1 MQRTAWWY
9 VENTSYFG
17 SMRIAV
23 MLYKT
28 HSLVPRLSPMR
39 VMWGLGMRLPDVC
52 VWSGMYR
59 RLVVVIAVLE
69 CSHSNLMT
77 VSKQ

>member
-1 MQRTAWWY
+1 
-9 VENTSYFG
+9 
-17 SMRIAV
+17 MRIAA
-23 MLYKT
+23 MFYMT

-52 VWSGMYR
+52 VWSAMYR
-59 RLVVVIAVLE
+59 QLVVVIAVLE
-69 CSHSNLMT
+69 YSHSNLTT